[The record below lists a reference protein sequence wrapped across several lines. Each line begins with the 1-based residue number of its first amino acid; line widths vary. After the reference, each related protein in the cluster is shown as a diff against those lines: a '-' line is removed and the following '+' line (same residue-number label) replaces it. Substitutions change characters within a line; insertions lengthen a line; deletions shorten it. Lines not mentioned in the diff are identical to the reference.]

1 MAERETGAY
10 KELSEYLERAMAY
23 QTALIL
29 FEWDNETLA
38 PEQAG
43 PYTARVEGTL
53 SAAYQ
58 GIMTD
63 ERVKELLEECEKE
76 MKQEGAADADDFQ
89 VERAVIREAKEEV
102 EQLNCIPPD
111 EYRAF
116 RELVSE
122 STRTWAKA
130 RADQDFDAFAPTL
143 EKIIGYQKKFAG
155 YQAKPGQRLYDVMLD
170 HYEKGFSMEKL
181 DVFFQ
186 KLKLELVPFLHQVME
201 SDVRIT
207 DDFLTGDY
215 TEEKQ
220 RELAEYLAEYVG
232 FDFKKGVLA
241 TSAHP
246 FTTNLHNHDVRI
258 TTHYS
263 DHMDSSLFSVIHESG
278 HGIYEMGIGDE
289 LTQTLVGQGAS
300 MGMHESQS
308 RFFENI
314 IGRNEAFWVP
324 LYSKLKELFP
334 EQLKGVG
341 REMFVKAI
349 NKVQPGLIRTQADEL
364 TYSLHVLV
372 RYELE
377 KQLIEEDLNVQEL
390 PQLWADKYEEYL
402 GIRPQNAAE
411 GVLQDIHWAQG
422 SFGYFPSYAL
432 GSAFGAQMAAHMKN
446 EMNFEELLEEGK
458 VDVIR
463 EYLREHV
470 HRFGKLK
477 TSREILKDMTG
488 EDFDPQY
495 YIDYLKDKYGKLYQI
510 GATGHS
516 GDEDG
521 DNKGGHGIE

>member
-1 MAERETGAY
+1 MAIKETEAY
-10 KELSEYLERAMAY
+10 RELSGYLEQAMAY

-29 FEWDNETLA
+29 LEWDNETLA

-58 GIMTD
+58 GVMTD
-63 ERVKELLEECEKE
+63 ERVRELIAECEKE
-76 MKQEGAADADDFQ
+76 LKAEDTPAGEDCK
-89 VERAVIREAKEEV
+89 VERAIVREAKEEV
-102 EQLNCIPPD
+102 EELSCIPPE

-116 RELVSE
+116 KELVSE
-122 STRTWAKA
+122 SARTWAKA
-130 RADQDFDAFAPTL
+130 KADQDFDAFAPTL
-143 EKIIGYQKKFAG
+143 EKIIAYQKKFAS
-155 YQAKPGQRLYDVMLD
+155 YRAKDGQKLYDVMLD
-170 HYEKGFSMEKL
+170 SYEKGFNMEKL
-181 DVFFQ
+181 DEFFGR
-186 KLKLELVPFLHQVME
+186 LKEELVPFLHRVME
-201 SDVRIT
+201 SDVRIP

-215 TEEKQ
+215 PEDKQ
-220 RELAEYLAEYVG
+220 RELGEYLAEYVG
-232 FDFKKGVLA
+232 FDFKKGVFA

-258 TTHYS
+258 TTHYT
-263 DHMDSSLFSVIHESG
+263 DRMDNSLFSVIHEAG
-278 HGIYEMGIGDE
+278 HGIYELGIGDD

-324 LYSKLKELFP
+324 LYSWLKELFP

-364 TYSLHVLV
+364 SYSLHVLV

-377 KQLIEEDLNVQEL
+377 KQLIEEDLDVKEL
-390 PQLWADKYEEYL
+390 PKLWADKYEEYL
-402 GIRPQNAAE
+402 GVRPENASE

-432 GSAFGAQMAAHMKN
+432 GSAFGAQMYAHMKK
-446 EMNFEELLEEGK
+446 ELDFERLLEDGK
-458 VDVIR
+458 IDVIR

-477 TSREILKDMTG
+477 TSRDILKDMTG

-510 GATGHS
+510 
-516 GDEDG
+516 ED
-521 DNKGGHGIE
+521 